1 LVLRCANSKDALIVK
16 NEKGVGSIHPFQLL
30 SKMAKTRVFVAK
42 HCGPCHIVKDMVEKG
57 KASEQEIEL
66 IDIESDEGFP
76 YIAEFALSGVPSA
89 YKDKQKCEIKIDQE
103 ADILYII
110 CPDNPKEAPPSSD
123 EGQES
128 PH

>member
-1 LVLRCANSKDALIVK
+1 M
-16 NEKGVGSIHPFQLL
+16 G
-30 SKMAKTRVFVAK
+30 KTRVFVAK
-42 HCGPCHIVKDMVEKG
+42 HCGPCQIVKEMVERGQINDKD
-57 KASEQEIEL
+57 IEL

-103 ADILYII
+103 SNILHIV
-110 CPDNPKEAPPSSD
+110 CPEVPTEAPPSSD

>member
-1 LVLRCANSKDALIVK
+1 MVFL
-16 NEKGVGSIHPFQLL
+16 HPFQLFK
-30 SKMAKTRVFVAK
+30 KMAKTRVFVAK

-57 KASEQEIEL
+57 QTSDKDIEI

-76 YIAEFALSGVPSA
+76 YIVGFALSGVPSA
-89 YKDKQKCEIKIDQE
+89 YKEKQKCEIKIDQE
-103 ADILYII
+103 ANILHII
-110 CPDNPKEAPPSSD
+110 CPDKPTEDPPSSG